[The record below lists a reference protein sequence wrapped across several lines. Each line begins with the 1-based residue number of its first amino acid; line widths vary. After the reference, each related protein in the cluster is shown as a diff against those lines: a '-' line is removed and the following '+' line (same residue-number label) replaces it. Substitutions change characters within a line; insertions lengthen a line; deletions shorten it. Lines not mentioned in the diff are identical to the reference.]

1 MASLF
6 SSEQDIKYNFVAS
19 ISNESSN
26 DIANEIKHKN
36 IYLSNEKLLIKSY
49 NEYSNKGIIE
59 NTKQNTDYNSIKDEK
74 VISDFKLTDKSDLR
88 KENGM
93 ILKEPDEG
101 SNISNNGSENSLKL
115 KSSHIKEQ
123 SDIEIHEK
131 NISPKLEYKNEIE
144 ILNEVNFNPEVK
156 KDYKE
161 QKDIPIID
169 RKTLFVGVLVSL
181 ARKRLRSV

>member
-123 SDIEIHEK
+123 SDNEIHEK

>member
-6 SSEQDIKYNFVAS
+6 SSEQDIKNNFVAS

-36 IYLSNEKLLIKSY
+36 IYLSNEKVLTKSC
-49 NEYSNKGIIE
+49 NEYLNKSIIE
-59 NTKQNTDYNSIKDEK
+59 NTKQNTDYNSIKAEK
-74 VISDFKLTDKSDLR
+74 DIENFNLTDKSDLQ
-88 KENGM
+88 KENGI

-101 SNISNNGSENSLKL
+101 SNICNNGSQNRLRL
-115 KSSHIKEQ
+115 KSSHIKEK
-123 SDIEIHEK
+123 SDNEIHEK
-131 NISPKLEYKNEIE
+131 NISPTLEYKNEFRM
-144 ILNEVNFNPEVK
+144 LNEVHFNSEVK
-156 KDYKE
+156 KDCKE
-161 QKDIPIID
+161 QKDIPVID

>member
-6 SSEQDIKYNFVAS
+6 SSEQDIKNNFVAS

-36 IYLSNEKLLIKSY
+36 IYLSNEKLLTKSF
-49 NEYSNKGIIE
+49 NEYSNKSIIE
-59 NTKQNTDYNSIKDEK
+59 NTKQNIDYNSIKDEK
-74 VISDFKLTDKSDLR
+74 DIKDFNLTDKSDLQ
-88 KENGM
+88 KENGI
-93 ILKEPDEG
+93 ILNEPNEG
-101 SNISNNGSENSLKL
+101 SNECNKGSENSLKL

-123 SDIEIHEK
+123 SNIEIQEK
-131 NISPKLEYKNEIE
+131 NISPTLEYKNEFE
-144 ILNEVNFNPEVK
+144 IMNEVDFNPEVK
-156 KDYKE
+156 KDCKE
-161 QKDIPIID
+161 QKDIPVID

>member
-1 MASLF
+1 M
-6 SSEQDIKYNFVAS
+6 
-19 ISNESSN
+19 
-26 DIANEIKHKN
+26 
-36 IYLSNEKLLIKSY
+36 
-49 NEYSNKGIIE
+49 
-59 NTKQNTDYNSIKDEK
+59 
-74 VISDFKLTDKSDLR
+74 LT
-88 KENGM
+88 
-93 ILKEPDEG
+93 
-101 SNISNNGSENSLKL
+101 SNNIENSLKL

-123 SDIEIHEK
+123 SDNEIHEK

-144 ILNEVNFNPEVK
+144 ILKEVNFNPEVK

>member
-6 SSEQDIKYNFVAS
+6 SSEQDIKNNFVAS

-36 IYLSNEKLLIKSY
+36 IYLSNEKLLTKSCY
-49 NEYSNKGIIE
+49 EYSNKSIIE
-59 NTKQNTDYNSIKDEK
+59 NTKQNTDYSSIKEEK
-74 VISDFKLTDKSDLR
+74 DIKDHNLTDKSDLQ
-88 KENGM
+88 KENGI
-93 ILKEPDEG
+93 ILNEPNEG
-101 SNISNNGSENSLKL
+101 SNECNKGSENSLKL

-123 SDIEIHEK
+123 SNIEIQEK
-131 NISPKLEYKNEIE
+131 NISPTLEYKNEFE
-144 ILNEVNFNPEVK
+144 IMNEVDFNPEVK
-156 KDYKE
+156 KDCKE
-161 QKDIPIID
+161 QKDIPVID